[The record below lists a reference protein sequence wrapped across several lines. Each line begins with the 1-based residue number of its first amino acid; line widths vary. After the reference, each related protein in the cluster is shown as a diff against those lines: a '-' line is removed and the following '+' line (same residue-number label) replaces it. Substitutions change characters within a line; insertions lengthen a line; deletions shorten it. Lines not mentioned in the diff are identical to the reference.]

1 MNIMT
6 MRDRADCTNLGFLRP
21 IFELLC
27 FLTLVVYGQSKVKSL
42 PVVCN
47 FQLLLIF
54 SLNFY

>member
-42 PVVCN
+42 CN
-47 FQLLLIF
+47 LLYAIF
-54 SLNFY
+54 SYPLSFL